1 MTFDAT
7 DLRARIRLGED
18 ARWEFKEVAF
28 RGDRLAGPSPDAL
41 ADELAAFA
49 NGRGGVLLLG
59 VTDSGGVQELTR
71 PQLDELERIVVD
83 ACRNKI
89 KPSIE
94 ADIRRHWIEA
104 DRPVLAV
111 EVEEGYAQHDSPGGA
126 YRRIG
131 SSKQRMTP
139 DDRLRLSQK
148 RSQARFLWFDKQA
161 VPGTGFRSLSESL
174 WKPLLDAEGRVDP
187 RSGLTKLALLTSEA
201 EEAAEA
207 TVAGV
212 LLCSPAPERWL
223 PNACITATHY
233 RGADRSSA
241 QLDAQVITGP
251 LHEQVAGAMAFVQRN
266 MRVGAQKTPAR
277 VDLPQY
283 SLEAVF
289 EALVNAVA
297 HRDYSIKG
305 SRIRLSMFADRLE
318 LNVPGSLPNNLTI
331 ADLPMRQSTRNEAIV
346 SVLARCPVGGIP
358 GSSNRVFFM
367 ERRGSG
373 VPVIIRETRAL
384 SGKKPEYRML
394 ADSDLFLTLPAA
406 PTTAQPL
413 AVRIA
418 VQESGAGIA
427 GAQVVVLHPNGVRA
441 AGTTGD
447 DGEAVLDLYST
458 ALRVFVLAAA
468 AGHASY
474 AELWDASVGS
484 LCVELPALAQG
495 GSLIFP
501 DGSGR
506 LPVLR
511 GSLRVREDDAGRATI
526 SGDLVIQ
533 DGAPQPVHF
542 TRDEE
547 LRVRDDQGNQLL
559 VRVVGFFDPA
569 AVLEYRAPP
578 GPTRNRSSGS
588 GVKA

>member
-7 DLRARIRLGED
+7 DLQARIRLGED

-28 RGDRLAGPSPDAL
+28 RGNRLAGPSPDAL

-59 VTDSGGVQELTR
+59 VTDSGDVQGMTR

-83 ACRNKI
+83 VCRNKI

-94 ADIRRHWIEA
+94 ADIRRHLIEP
-104 DRPVLAV
+104 DRPVLTVDV
-111 EVEEGYAQHDSPGGA
+111 EAGYAQHESPGGA

-131 SSKQRMTP
+131 SSKQRMSP
-139 DDRLRLSQK
+139 DDRLRLAQQ

-161 VPGTGFRSLSESL
+161 VPGTGFRTLDESL
-174 WKPLLDAEGRVDP
+174 WKPLLDAEGRLDP
-187 RSGLTKLALLTSEA
+187 RRGLTKLALLTSEA

-212 LLCSPAPERWL
+212 LLCSRAPEQWL

-233 RGADRSSA
+233 RGVDRSA
-241 QLDAQVITGP
+241 EQLDARVITGP

-266 MRVGAQKTPAR
+266 MRVGAHKSPAR
-277 VDLPQY
+277 LDLPEY

-297 HRDYSIKG
+297 HRDYSIRG

-331 ADLPMRQSTRNEAIV
+331 ADLDARQSTRNEAIV
-346 SVLARCPVGGIP
+346 SVLARFPVGGIP

-373 VPVIIRETRAL
+373 VPVIMRETLAL
-384 SGKKPEYRML
+384 SGKRPEYRLL

-406 PTTAQPL
+406 PTTAQPQT
-413 AVRIA
+413 VRIR
-418 VQESGAGIA
+418 VQGGGAGIA
-427 GAQVVVLHPNGVRA
+427 GAQVVVLHPNGIQA
-441 AGTTGD
+441 AGTTGE
-447 DGEAVLDLYST
+447 DGETLLDLYST
-458 ALRVFVLAAA
+458 ALRVYVLAAA
-468 AGHASY
+468 AGHASR

-484 LCVELPALAQG
+484 LCLELPALVQG

-506 LPVLR
+506 LPGLR
-511 GSLRVREDDAGRATI
+511 GSLRVREDDIGRATL
-526 SGDLVIQ
+526 SGDLLIN

-542 TRDEE
+542 TRGEE
-547 LRVRDDQGNQLL
+547 LRIRDEPGNQLL
-559 VRVVGFFDPA
+559 VRMAGFFSPA
-569 AVLEYRAPP
+569 AVLEYRAVSEPP
-578 GPTRNRSSGS
+578 RRTATAERDE
-588 GVKA
+588 A